1 MGQSHMRVGV
11 VDMGTNSMRLLITD
25 GEAETG
31 RWVEVTGLGS
41 GVDESGS
48 LSEEAMERTLGVLS
62 HFGNL
67 MGAHDVDRRAAVA
80 TSATRDAANR
90 EEFLCRATAALGVRP
105 EVVSGEREGSLA
117 YHGASRDLRGAFPS
131 LVSDIG
137 GGSTEFVT
145 ADRTTSIDIGSVRL
159 TDRVLGDRPATPDQV
174 KRARDHVLGLF
185 GDVGLVAE
193 EVVGVAGTWTSL
205 GGIDLD
211 LAVYDRELVHLH
223 RLQADSLG
231 ALVERLAGMSVEET
245 AAIPSLDPARAPVI
259 LSGAVIA
266 SCVLEVTGAES
277 ALVSERDSLD
287 GLADELLGLP

>member
-1 MGQSHMRVGV
+1 MRVGV
-11 VDMGTNSMRLLITD
+11 VDIGTNSMRLLITD
-25 GEAETG
+25 GESETG
-31 RWVEVTGLGS
+31 RWVEVTGLGG
-41 GVDESGS
+41 GVDERGT

-62 HFGNL
+62 RYGDL
-67 MGAHDVDRRAAVA
+67 MGAHDVGRRAAVA

-90 EEFLCRATAALGVRP
+90 EEFLSRAASALGVRP
-105 EVVSGEREGSLA
+105 EVISGEREGSLA
-117 YHGASRDLRGAFPS
+117 YHGATRGLKRANPPM
-131 LVSDIG
+131 VSDIG

-145 ADRTTSIDIGSVRL
+145 SDRTTSIDIGSVRL
-159 TDRVLGDRPATPDQV
+159 TDRLLGDRPATRGQV
-174 KRARDHVLGLF
+174 EHARDHVLGLF
-185 GDVGLVAE
+185 GDVGLVAQ

-211 LAVYDRELVHLH
+211 LAVYDPERVHLH
-223 RLQADSLG
+223 RLQAGSLG

-266 SCVLEVTGAES
+266 TCVLEVTGAGS

-287 GLADELLGLP
+287 GLADELLGLL

>member
-1 MGQSHMRVGV
+1 MRVGV
-11 VDMGTNSMRLLITD
+11 VDIGTNSMRLLITD
-25 GEAETG
+25 GETETG
-31 RWVEVTGLGS
+31 RWVEVTGLGT

-48 LSEEAMERTLGVLS
+48 LSEEAMRRTLRALS
-62 HFGNL
+62 RYGDL
-67 MGAHDVDRRAAVA
+67 MGAHDVGRRAAMA
-80 TSATRDAANR
+80 TSATRDASNR
-90 EEFLCRATAALGVRP
+90 DEFLARATAALGVRP
-105 EVVSGEREGSLA
+105 EVISGEREGSLA
-117 YHGASRDLRGAFPS
+117 YHGAIRDLQGAGPE

-159 TDRVLGDRPATPDQV
+159 TDRVLRARPATLDQV
-174 KRARDHVLGLF
+174 HRARDHVLGLF

-205 GGIDLD
+205 GAIDLD
-211 LAVYDRELVHLH
+211 LDAYDRERVHLH
-223 RLQADSLG
+223 RLDAGSLG
-231 ALVERLAGMSVEET
+231 AMLEMLSGMSVEET

-259 LSGAVIA
+259 LSGAVVA
-266 SCVLEVTGAES
+266 ACVLEVTGAQS